1 MAERALPLAGRFA
14 VEIGHSLAGPYAG
27 AILADLGATV
37 LKVESTG
44 KGDHAR
50 DWGPPFINGDA
61 ALFHAV
67 NRGKLSV
74 TADLRD
80 PATARALRRIILER
94 ADIVL
99 QNLKLGALEAAGLG
113 AEELISEKPSLVV
126 CNIGAFGRNGPR
138 RQDPGYDPLVQAA
151 SGLMA
156 MNGHPGAPPA
166 RVPVA
171 LNDLGTG
178 VWAALGIC
186 AALLRRESDGRGGVV
201 DVSLYETAL
210 AWLTVPIADYLAGG
224 GVPRRHGS
232 GVSNIVPYQT
242 FGAADGTL
250 LIAAGN
256 DLLFGRLCQAL
267 GLPELAGDARFATNG
282 ARVANRDALIALLQ
296 AAVAQR
302 NVQELSAAL
311 EAAGIPCGPVND
323 VSQALADPQTEAL
336 GIITAAPGTGAR
348 SVGLPLSFDGR
359 RPPHAGRAPRL
370 GEHQTLLDQAKDNPA

>member
-1 MAERALPLAGRFA
+1 MAEALPLAGRYA

-37 LKVESTG
+37 LKVESVG

-50 DWGPPFINGDA
+50 DWGPPFVDGDA

-80 PATARALRRIILER
+80 PGTVAALRRIILDR
-94 ADIVL
+94 ADILL
-99 QNLKLGALEAAGLG
+99 QNLKVGALEAAGLG
-113 AEELISEKPSLVV
+113 ADALLAEKPGLVI
-126 CNIGAFGRNGPR
+126 CNIGAFGRTGPKR
-138 RQDPGYDPLVQAA
+138 SAPGYDPLIQAA
-151 SGLMA
+151 CGLMSI
-156 MNGHPGAPPA
+156 NGHPGAPPA

-186 AALLRRESDGRGGVV
+186 AALLRRERDGRGGVV

-210 AWLTVPIADYLAGG
+210 AWMTVPLSDHMAGG
-224 GVPRRHGS
+224 PLPRRYGS

-242 FGAADGTL
+242 FDVADGTL

-256 DLLFGRLCQAL
+256 DQLFSRLCAVL
-267 GLPELAGDARFATNG
+267 GAPEVAADTRFTTNG
-282 ARVANRDALIALLQ
+282 ARAANRDALIPLLQ
-296 AAVAQR
+296 ARVADR
-302 NVQELSAAL
+302 GLAELTVAL
-311 EAAGIPCGPVND
+311 EAAGIPCGEVAD
-323 VSQALADPQTEAL
+323 VSQALQDPQLAAL
-336 GIITAAPGTGAR
+336 GIIGELPGRAMRT
-348 SVGLPLSFDGR
+348 VGLPLSFDGI
-359 RPPHAGRAPRL
+359 RPPLAGAAPRL
-370 GEHQTLLDQAKDNPA
+370 GEHQHILDASRKDTP

>member
-1 MAERALPLAGRFA
+1 MAEALPLAGRYA

-37 LKVESTG
+37 LKVESLG

-50 DWGPPFINGDA
+50 DWGPPFVDGDA

-80 PATARALRRIILER
+80 PATVAVLRRIILER
-94 ADIVL
+94 ADILL
-99 QNLKLGALEAAGLG
+99 QNLKVGALEAAGLG
-113 AEELISEKPSLVV
+113 ADSLLAEKPGLVI
-126 CNIGAFGRNGPR
+126 CNIGAFGRTGPKR
-138 RQDPGYDPLVQAA
+138 SAPGYDPLIQAA
-151 SGLMA
+151 SGLMSI
-156 MNGHPGAPPA
+156 NGHPGAAPA

-186 AALLRRESDGRGGVV
+186 AALLRRERDGRGGVV

-210 AWLTVPIADYLAGG
+210 AWMTVPLSDHMAGG
-224 GVPRRHGS
+224 PLPRRYGS

-242 FGAADGTL
+242 FDAADGTL

-256 DLLFGRLCQAL
+256 DLLFARLCAVL
-267 GLPELAGDARFATNG
+267 GAPEIAADTRFTTNG
-282 ARVANRDALIALLQ
+282 ARATSRDALIPLLQ
-296 AAVAQR
+296 ARVADR
-302 NVQELSAAL
+302 RLAELTVAL
-311 EAAGIPCGPVND
+311 EAAGIPCGEVAD
-323 VSQALADPQTEAL
+323 VAQALQDPQLAAL
-336 GIITAAPGTGAR
+336 GIIGELPGRAMRT
-348 SVGLPLSFDGR
+348 VGLPLSFDGV
-359 RPPHAGRAPRL
+359 RPALAGPAPRL
-370 GEHQTLLDQAKDNPA
+370 GEHQHILDASRKDAP